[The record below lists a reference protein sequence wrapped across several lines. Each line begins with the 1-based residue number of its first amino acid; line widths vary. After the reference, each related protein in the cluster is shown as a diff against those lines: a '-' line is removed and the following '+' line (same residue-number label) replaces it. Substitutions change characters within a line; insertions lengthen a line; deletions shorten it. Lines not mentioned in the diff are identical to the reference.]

1 MNTFLTILYTVLV
14 FGFLIFI
21 HEFGHFIFARI
32 FHVTVDEFSIGMG
45 PRLFSR
51 TSAKSGTRYSLS
63 LLPIGGFV
71 AMRGENEEA
80 DVNDPGAFV
89 NKPAWQRFI
98 ITAAGAVINILF
110 GFIALIIITSTV
122 RALPTTTIH
131 SFYDKA
137 DTGYD
142 VSTQESGL
150 KEGDTIIRVGEKR
163 VRFADEMSYEI
174 MRRGYEPLDI
184 TVLRDGE
191 EVVLRQVVFPT
202 DVQQEQTF
210 GNTDFMVWGESKT
223 LGNVLVY
230 GVRKAMLTVRM
241 CWESLFDLITGRY
254 TFAAVSGPVGISS
267 AVGDAAS
274 GGFGML
280 MHLVVMIS
288 INLGVMNLLPI
299 PALDG
304 GRLLCLTVEMVTRRR
319 LPSKIEGTINA
330 IGFFLLIA
338 FSLIVMVKDVLAIF
352 A

>member
-32 FHVTVDEFSIGMG
+32 FRVTVEEFSIGMG

-71 AMRGENEEA
+71 AMKGENEQA
-80 DVNDPGAFV
+80 QDNDPGAFS

-98 ITAAGAVINILF
+98 ITAAGAAINILF
-110 GFIALIIITSTV
+110 GFIALIILTSTV
-122 RALPTTTIH
+122 KALPTTTIH

-137 DTGYD
+137 QTGYD
-142 VSTQESGL
+142 ISSSESGL
-150 KEGDTIIRVGEKR
+150 QAGDTIIRVGDKR
-163 VRFADEMSYEI
+163 VRFADEMGYEI
-174 MRRGYEPLDI
+174 MRRGYEPMDI

-191 EVVLRQVVFPT
+191 EVVLKQVIFPT
-202 DVQQEQTF
+202 VQQQGQTF
-210 GNTDFMVWGESKT
+210 GNTDFMVWGEEKT
-223 LGNVLVY
+223 FGNVLVY
-230 GVRKAMLTVRM
+230 GVRKAVLTVRM

-254 TFAAVSGPVGISS
+254 TFAAVSGPVGIST

-280 MHLVVMIS
+280 MYLVVMIS

-304 GRLLCLTVEMVTRRR
+304 GRLLCLLIEMVTRRR
-319 LPSKIEGTINA
+319 LPTKIEGAINA
-330 IGFFLLIA
+330 VGFALLIT
-338 FSLIVMVKDVLAIF
+338 FSLIVLVKDVLTIIL
-352 A
+352 